1 MEHLQAQ
8 SDTRPTPFSMASVK
22 ACYFNTFF
30 LQNIFSMLD
39 LDPNLIKKSPQYQK
53 LRDYGKIA
61 A

>member
-1 MEHLQAQ
+1 
-8 SDTRPTPFSMASVK
+8 MASIK

-30 LQNIFSMLD
+30 LQKIFSMLD
-39 LDPNLIKKSPQYQK
+39 IDLNLIKKSPLYQK